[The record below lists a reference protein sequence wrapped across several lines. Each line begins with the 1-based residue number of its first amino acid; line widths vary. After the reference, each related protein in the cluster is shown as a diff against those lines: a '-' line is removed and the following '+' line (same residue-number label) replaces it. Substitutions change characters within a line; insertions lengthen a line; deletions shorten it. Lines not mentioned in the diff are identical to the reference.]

1 MACLTSS
8 IGPAIRR
15 MNIRCAAEQE
25 SKTVIGAARMA
36 CVSMPQRTTCGEE
49 VAQTR
54 HGRVQHA
61 LNCVS
66 EEQVRIYGSSSSSF
80 EGSGSEL
87 VLQHQYGNLRNANGQ
102 RVTQCPDGSFCCGKG
117 PEASQCCGLGRGV
130 FLVNSTT
137 IPAEPSSSALV
148 GTPSFTSYWAPPTS
162 LSLPSA
168 TTISHGDATNGVS
181 SPTSSPTSGTSPAQ
195 RPDHVVPIVAG
206 ILGGVIG
213 VLILIGILF
222 WLVRRRKKDAPRS
235 DSMEDSVVILDTAQT
250 TPMRQDSRRGK
261 HPEPVH
267 QTRRI
272 DGTVR
277 PPEFKGTAENDVW
290 DRVVFIDQ
298 LGGAVRQMGF

>member
-1 MACLTSS
+1 MASLTSS

-15 MNIRCAAEQE
+15 MNIRCAVEQE
-25 SKTVIGAARMA
+25 SKTVTGVVTMA
-36 CVSMPQRTTCGEE
+36 CASMAQTTTCGEE
-49 VAQTR
+49 VAQIR

-66 EEQVRIYGSSSSSF
+66 EEQVRIYGSSSPSF
-80 EGSGSEL
+80 EGSGSE
-87 VLQHQYGNLRNANGQ
+87 NANGQ
-102 RVTQCPDGSFCCGKG
+102 RVTQCLDGSFCCGKG
-117 PEASQCCGLGRGV
+117 PEASQCCDLGRGI
-130 FLVNSTT
+130 FLANSTT
-137 IPAEPSSSALV
+137 IPTESSSSALV

-181 SPTSSPTSGTSPAQ
+181 SPTSSPSSGTSPAQ

-213 VLILIGILF
+213 ILILIGILF
-222 WLVRRRKKDAPRS
+222 WLVRRRKKDAARS
-235 DSMEDSVVILDTAQT
+235 DSMEDSIVILDTAQT
-250 TPMRQDSRRGK
+250 TPMRQESHRGK
-261 HPEPVH
+261 HHEPVH

-290 DRVVFIDQ
+290 DRVMFIDQ